1 MTVPRFDLD
10 LDEILAGSVAFALPL
25 RSRFRGIAL
34 REGLLI
40 QGPSGWG
47 EFAPF
52 DDYSDA
58 RAARWLAA
66 AIEAA
71 FGKWPDPIRET
82 VEVNAII
89 PDVEA
94 TRAGQLAREA
104 IRESGTDT
112 IKVKVGGDLA
122 EDEARVAA
130 IRDALE
136 VEGVDGSIRLDANA
150 RWSLPQAQEA
160 LSRLARYGIEYVE
173 QPCALLEDIAR
184 LREETTVPIA
194 VDEGIR
200 LADDPAGVRLA
211 GIADYAI
218 YKPLPL
224 GGVAATLNAAA
235 NIDVPVVL
243 SGSLDSAVGLS
254 TCLAAAGAL
263 PELNLACGFG
273 TGALLAADVVETP
286 LRPREGRLNVERFAP
301 DPAALAA
308 AQDYLPA
315 GRVQWWRE
323 RATRAYASMQG

>member
-1 MTVPRFDLD
+1 MTVSRVDVELAD
-10 LDEILAGSVAFALPL
+10 ILAGSVAFALPL
-25 RSRFRGIAL
+25 RSSFRGL
-34 REGLLI
+34 SFREGLLI
-40 QGPSGWG
+40 EGPAGWG

-58 RAARWLAA
+58 QAARWLAA
-66 AIEAA
+66 ALEAA
-71 FGKWPDPIRET
+71 FGTWPAPLRDS

-89 PDVEA
+89 PDVDA
-94 TRAGQLAREA
+94 TRAGQLAQEA

-122 EDEARVAA
+122 GDEARVAA

-136 VEGVDGSIRLDANA
+136 VEGVDGNIRLDANA
-150 RWSLPQAQEA
+150 RWSLPQAQQA
-160 LSRLARYGIEYVE
+160 LAHLSRYGIEYVE

-184 LREETTVPIA
+184 LRAETTVPIA

-218 YKPLPL
+218 YKPVPL
-224 GGVAATLNAAA
+224 GGVAATINAAA

-273 TGALLAADVVETP
+273 TGALLAADLVETP

-301 DPAALAA
+301 DPAALTA
-308 AQDYLPA
+308 AQDRLPA
-315 GRVQWWRE
+315 DRAQWWRE
-323 RATRAYASMQG
+323 RATRAYDSMQG